1 MRHSPLNAALCANKE
16 VMKFIGKYGE
26 HLVLSQL
33 LKLDIEAYLAIKSNQ
48 EDYDITVV
56 LESSRVLRI
65 QVKTTDLHN
74 QNTNNSI
81 SGVEKRYDFLVLV
94 IMDKNTD
101 HLFIMS
107 REEALA
113 LKGSSVKFSCS
124 FKQSGVSTIKPELEK
139 YRDNWLTL
147 TGA

>member
-1 MRHSPLNAALCANKE
+1 
-16 VMKFIGKYGE
+16 MKFIGKYGE

-81 SGVEKRYDFLVLV
+81 SGVEK
-94 IMDKNTD
+94 
-101 HLFIMS
+101 
-107 REEALA
+107 
-113 LKGSSVKFSCS
+113 
-124 FKQSGVSTIKPELEK
+124 
-139 YRDNWLTL
+139 
-147 TGA
+147 